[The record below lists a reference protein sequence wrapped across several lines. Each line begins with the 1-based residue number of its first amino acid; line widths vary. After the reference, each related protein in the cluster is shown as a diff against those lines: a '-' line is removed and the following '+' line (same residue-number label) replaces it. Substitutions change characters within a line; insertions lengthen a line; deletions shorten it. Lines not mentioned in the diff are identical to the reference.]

1 MSRKNICI
9 LAGAVF
15 SIAIYWLGFVNGV
28 YYAENKTETV
38 VEDTEVSLSDDEMF
52 DRYIEERYGSGHY
65 GVVDFERDGYVY
77 YDVYSED
84 GELVSILSSVR
95 KSKIYG

>member
-15 SIAIYWLGFVNGV
+15 AIAIYWLGFVNGV
-28 YYAENKTETV
+28 YYAENKTEVNIETEQSV
-38 VEDTEVSLSDDEMF
+38 SDMDALNRYVEDH
-52 DRYIEERYGSGHY
+52 YGSGY
-65 GVVDFERDGYVY
+65 YADLYMVKDNYVY

-84 GELVSILSSVR
+84 GYWQFGLCTTH
-95 KSKIYG
+95 KSCLN